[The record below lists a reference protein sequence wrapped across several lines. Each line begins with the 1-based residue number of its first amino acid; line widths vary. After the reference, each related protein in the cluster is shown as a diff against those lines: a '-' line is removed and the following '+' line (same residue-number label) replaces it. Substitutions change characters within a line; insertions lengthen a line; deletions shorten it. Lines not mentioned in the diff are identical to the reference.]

1 MTPKMKIC
9 KQSFNV
15 VALALFIATC
25 ILFTKYNTTEENFS
39 ADQFL
44 EFPHQEDLPL
54 TANDIGIIEDKL
66 EDKNSENNDEFHQLF
81 SAATSGKEFSGEKFR
96 TFPNHRRKFTENQLV
111 KKVKRNHYNSRNCS
125 KWAVVTTIFSP
136 PQESVRRFLYRPDW
150 CVVVVGDKNKP
161 KVSFKN
167 EFITILCTKY
177 RVFKIKVSTFKWL

>member
-25 ILFTKYNTTEENFS
+25 ILFTKYNTTENFS
-39 ADQFL
+39 SDQFL
-44 EFPHQEDLPL
+44 EFPHQDLHF
-54 TANDIGIIEDKL
+54 TSNEIGIVVDKSED
-66 EDKNSENNDEFHQLF
+66 NSESNDEFHQLF

-96 TFPNHRRKFTENQLV
+96 TFPNHRRKFTDNQLV
-111 KKVKRNHYNSRNCS
+111 KKVKRNDYHSKNCT

-161 KVSFKN
+161 KVSFKL
-167 EFITILCTKY
+167 FYGYFFAK
-177 RVFKIKVSTFKWL
+177 KVPSFCKMAEKF